1 MKKQEPNVP
10 SEPLEALDDEKALVK
25 ALRFQRIVN
34 INMVRIFFVALIS
47 VSLIALIPSVRPSYS
62 VTEKRELHRF
72 PDFSFRSLFSGS
84 YFDDI
89 GLWYSDTFPLRD
101 SFVSINSKLTN
112 LFGIKSVEI
121 HGDVIKANAVP
132 DSEAIDNPSPDTEAV
147 NPEPVPET
155 IIEKIGAMA
164 IIGDTGYEYY
174 NFDKGIADSYISSI
188 NRAGELLSGKCR
200 VFNMVV
206 PTSIAVTLDE
216 QVAAKMDSS
225 DQKAAIDYIY
235 TNISDNTVCVDCY
248 NTLKKHKNEYIYF
261 RTDHHWTAL
270 GAYYSY
276 VNLMKSAGK
285 TPADISVFKQFV
297 FEGFLGTFY
306 TTSGMSQK
314 LSATPDTVYAY
325 EPPGIEYIHT
335 YEVGFEKD
343 YHIVSNADKLSA
355 SEKYLTF
362 ICGDHPLGVITN
374 EQITDNSACLVIKES
389 FGNPLA
395 AYLTQNYHTVYIADC
410 RKIKAVYGGNLE
422 SFVAEHGIS
431 DVFFVNNISATRNRQ
446 IANCIA
452 DFIG

>member
-1 MKKQEPNVP
+1 MEKPEEGISLNNT
-10 SEPLEALDDEKALVK
+10 EAFNNEKALVK
-25 ALRFQRIVN
+25 AFRFQRIVN
-34 INMVRIFFVALIS
+34 INMVRVFFWVLIS

-62 VTEKRELHRF
+62 VTEKRELHKF
-72 PDFSFRSLFSGS
+72 PDFSFRSLFSGG

-132 DSEAIDNPSPDTEAV
+132 DSEAADNSSSDTEAV
-147 NPEPVPET
+147 NVEPVPET
-155 IIEKIGAMA
+155 IIERIGAMA

-174 NFDKGIADSYISSI
+174 NFDKATADSYIASI

-216 QVAAKMDSS
+216 QVAAKIDSS

-276 VNLMKSAGK
+276 VNLMNAAGK

-343 YHIVSNADKLSA
+343 YHIVSNADKLSP

-395 AYLTQNYHTVYIADC
+395 AYLTQNYHTVYVADC
-410 RKIKAVYGGNLE
+410 RKIKSVYSGNLE

-431 DVFFVNNISATRNRQ
+431 DVFFVNNISATRNRL

-452 DFIG
+452 DFVG